1 MQIRGDVL
9 LQVSFCPS
17 DPPAGFV
24 AGMRQHTPGTR
35 DASENHGQHRTPP
48 QAGLAAQLGV
58 AFGTINWYLKRL
70 IKKGY
75 AKTKQLERR
84 NETAMNNR
92 EPLERITV
100 DPDVMVGKPVIV
112 GTRIP
117 VALILKLLG
126 LGMRSDE
133 ILDEYPQLEAA
144 DIEAAAA
151 YAAAVVERE
160 DVFPTPAGD
169 ERVPV

>member
-1 MQIRGDVL
+1 
-9 LQVSFCPS
+9 
-17 DPPAGFV
+17 
-24 AGMRQHTPGTR
+24 
-35 DASENHGQHRTPP
+35 
-48 QAGLAAQLGV
+48 
-58 AFGTINWYLKRL
+58 
-70 IKKGY
+70 
-75 AKTKQLERR
+75 
-84 NETAMNNR
+84 MNNR

-117 VALILKLLG
+117 VALILKLMG
-126 LGMRSDE
+126 QGMRSDE

-169 ERVPV
+169 ARVPV

>member
-1 MQIRGDVL
+1 
-9 LQVSFCPS
+9 
-17 DPPAGFV
+17 
-24 AGMRQHTPGTR
+24 
-35 DASENHGQHRTPP
+35 
-48 QAGLAAQLGV
+48 
-58 AFGTINWYLKRL
+58 
-70 IKKGY
+70 
-75 AKTKQLERR
+75 
-84 NETAMNNR
+84 MNNR
-92 EPLERITV
+92 EPLDRITV

-112 GTRIP
+112 KTRIP
-117 VALILKLLG
+117 VALILKLMG
-126 LGMRSDE
+126 QGMRSDE